1 MIKPAKDVVV
11 LWKSQNVKI
20 DNYFMFVIYYYY
32 TDRDDK
38 SNNFYKCNFRID
50 TKENWLKLK
59 DDIKKINPA
68 EHFKTSMIGIN
79 DDYRIFYTN
88 RIYNRIDMS
97 KWIGSRF
104 LPSKIISLNDF
115 KYKIENTQEPFIRK
129 YIINDREFDITNLND
144 IDNIPKGLWFSAY
157 REKKPRKKYGNL
169 IF

>member
-1 MIKPAKDVVV
+1 MIKPEKDVVV

-59 DDIKKINPA
+59 DDIIKTNPA
-68 EHFKTSMIGIN
+68 EYFKTSMIGIN

-115 KYKIENTQEPFIRK
+115 KHKIENTQEPFIQK
-129 YIINDREFDITNLND
+129 YIINNKEVDITNLND

>member
-1 MIKPAKDVVV
+1 MIKPEKDIVI

-38 SNNFYKCNFRID
+38 SNHFYKCNFRID

-59 DDIKKINPA
+59 DDIIKTNPA

-115 KYKIENTQEPFIRK
+115 KHKIENTQEPFIRK
-129 YIINDREFDITNLND
+129 YIINDKEFDITNLND
-144 IDNIPKGLWFSAY
+144 IDNIPKSLWFSAY